1 MVDKKLVDYVNS
13 AMKSGQ
19 PVDEIRAE
27 LLKQGWPEND
37 VNKVVGMFEEKEKVP
52 EKEKMQV
59 KPEREPVKKSATGS
73 HRSVY
78 ITGLVIVIIVVGVTA
93 FYVMSLPPVET
104 PEQCGNDICDPGE
117 NYENCPQDCE
127 APVPP
132 PPPPPTGPTT
142 ISVSPSTKSAS
153 NGETFTLEV
162 KAADAYD
169 FFGFQFN
176 VEYDSSILEF
186 QSASQGTFL
195 SKNGQDSTFCVDYKT
210 ETAGL
215 VQNIACTRLGRGSVS
230 GEGVL
235 ETLTFK
241 AIGTGTSG
249 ITLSNVKLA
258 NSKAEKIESSV
269 SGGEVTVS

>member
-27 LLKQGWPEND
+27 LLKQGWSEKD
-37 VNKVVGMFEEKEKVP
+37 VNKVVSMFQEKVP
-52 EKEKMQV
+52 EKEKIPER
-59 KPEREPVKKSATGS
+59 PEREPVKKPATES
-73 HRSVY
+73 HRAVY

-93 FYVMSLPPVET
+93 FYVMSLPPIEA
-104 PEQCGNDICDPGE
+104 PEKCGNEICDPGE

-127 APVPP
+127 APAPP
-132 PPPPPTGPTT
+132 TPPTGPTT
-142 ISVSPSTKSAS
+142 ISVSPSTESVS
-153 NGETFTLEV
+153 NGDTFTLEV
-162 KAADAYD
+162 KASDAYD
-169 FFGFQFN
+169 LFGFQFN
-176 VEYDSSILEF
+176 VEYDSNILEF
-186 QSASQGTFL
+186 QSAGEGTFL
-195 SKNGQDSTFCVDYKT
+195 KKDGRSTFCVDYNT

-215 VQNIACTRLGRGSVS
+215 VKNIACTRLGRGSVS

-258 NSKAEKIESSV
+258 NSKAERIESSV